1 MVAATNPLRR
11 SGLACRVD
19 EDLAQHDAVAPS
31 NMRQLGYSE
40 GILTDRIAA
49 SQARLAQRQLECG
62 DDCDGTSIHAI
73 LAKNVFSLSEEM
85 AKLNNIMIAV
95 QGVTRQP
102 TSEKYRV

>member
-11 SGLACRVD
+11 SASAYRVV

-31 NMRQLGYSE
+31 NTKQLGYSE
-40 GILTDRIAA
+40 GILTARIAA

-62 DDCDGTSIHAI
+62 DDCDGISIHAI
-73 LAKNVFSLSEEM
+73 LAKKEFSLSEEM
-85 AKLNNIMIAV
+85 AELDNIMIAV

-102 TSEKYRV
+102 TSEQYRV